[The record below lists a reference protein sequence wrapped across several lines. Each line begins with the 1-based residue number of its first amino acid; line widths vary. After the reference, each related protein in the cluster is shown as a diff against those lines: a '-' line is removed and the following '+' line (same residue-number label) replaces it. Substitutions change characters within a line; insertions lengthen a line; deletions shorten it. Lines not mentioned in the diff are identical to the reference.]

1 MTEPQPSGKPADLPE
16 KIDHFIGGRHVPSVA
31 GGTFHVAD
39 PVSNRVY
46 AHVAAGGPEDVDR
59 AVAAA
64 AKAFDDGRWA
74 GLAARA
80 RARILNKIAD
90 GIEARAARIAAL
102 ETFDTGLPVTQAK
115 GQAARAAEN
124 FRYFAD
130 VIVAQHE
137 DAFSSPGQLGYVLR
151 KPAGVAGLITPW
163 NTPFMLESWKLA
175 PALASGCSVVL
186 KPAEWTPL
194 SASLLPEI
202 MTEAG
207 VPDGVFNI
215 VHGTG
220 EEAGAALVAHP
231 GVPLISFTGETTTGQ
246 VIMRSA
252 ADHLKGLS
260 MELGGK
266 SPCVIFA
273 DADLD
278 AAVDSALFGVMSL
291 NGERCTAGS
300 RILAERSVYDALVG
314 QLAARAA
321 RVRVGD
327 PSDPATEI
335 GALVHPEHYERV
347 MSYVDIGVGDGA
359 RLVAGGTGPA
369 GLPAGNYLAAT
380 VFADVKPSMR
390 IFTEE
395 IFGPVVCVTP
405 FESEE
410 EAIHLANATR
420 YGLAAYLWTS
430 DLRRAHRVAAAVE
443 SGMTWVNSHNV
454 RDLRTPFGGVK
465 NSGLGREGGQHSI
478 DFYTESRIVH
488 VALGDTHVPR
498 FGA

>member
-1 MTEPQPSGKPADLPE
+1 LNFIPD
-16 KIDHFIGGRHVPSVA
+16 KIEHFIGGRHVPSA
-31 GGTFHVAD
+31 DGATFGVAD
-39 PVSNRVY
+39 PVSNKEYTR
-46 AHVAAGGPEDVDR
+46 AAAGGPAYIDR

-64 AKAFDDGRWA
+64 RDAFDDGPWP
-74 GLAARA
+74 GLPARA
-80 RARILNKIAD
+80 RAAILNKIAD
-90 GIEARAARIAAL
+90 GIEARSERIAAA

-137 DAFSSPGQLGYVLR
+137 DAFSTPAQFGYVLR
-151 KPAGVAGLITPW
+151 RPAGVAGLITPW

-175 PALASGCSVVL
+175 PALASGCTLVL

-202 MTEAG
+202 MAEAG

-215 VHGTG
+215 VHGLG
-220 EEAGAALVAHP
+220 EDAGAALVAHP
-231 GVPLISFTGETTTGQ
+231 GVPRISFTGETVTGQ
-246 VIMRSA
+246 VIMKSA
-252 ADHLKGLS
+252 ADHLKDLS

-278 AAVDSALFGVMSL
+278 AAIDSAVFGVFSL

-300 RILAERSVYDALVG
+300 RVLVEDSVYDEVVSR
-314 QLAARAA
+314 LAARAS

-327 PSDPATEI
+327 PSDPATEV

-347 MSYVDIGVGDGA
+347 LSYVAIGVREGA
-359 RLVAGGTGPA
+359 RLVAGGSRPDS
-369 GLPAGNYLAAT
+369 LPAGNYLAAT
-380 VFADVKPSMR
+380 VFADVAPTMR
-390 IFTEE
+390 IFQEE
-395 IFGPVVCVTP
+395 IFGPVVGVTP
-405 FESEE
+405 FSCEE
-410 EAIHLANATR
+410 EAVALANGTR
-420 YGLAAYLWTS
+420 YGLAAYIWTS
-430 DLRRAHRVAAAVE
+430 NLRRAHRVAGAVE

-465 NSGLGREGGQHSI
+465 ASGLGREGGQHSI

-488 VALGDTHVPR
+488 VAMGDTHVPR